1 MVAHRPNKMKI
12 KNAVDKVRKA
22 AGLPVFDAPLTKA
35 TCEKCGRAYYWR
47 VVPKTC
53 SWPDCKG
60 KLKA

>member
-1 MVAHRPNKMKI
+1 MKI

-53 SWPDCKG
+53 SWTDCKG